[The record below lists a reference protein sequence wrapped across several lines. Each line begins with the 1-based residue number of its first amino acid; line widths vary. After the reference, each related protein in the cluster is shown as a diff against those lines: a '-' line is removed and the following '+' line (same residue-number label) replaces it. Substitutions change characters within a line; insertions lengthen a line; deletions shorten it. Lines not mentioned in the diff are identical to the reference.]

1 MMKSC
6 IHPNCLKRMI
16 LATLPFSV
24 GDARDIDVN
33 DDESLT
39 LDDTESN
46 ES

>member
-1 MMKSC
+1 MP
-6 IHPNCLKRMI
+6 PNYWKHKI
-16 LATLPFSV
+16 LVTLPFSV